1 MPTLED
7 AIILA
12 AENHQGQTDQAG
24 QSYILHPLAV
34 MLRMN
39 TETERIA
46 AVLHDVVEDTDVTLD
61 DLRDKG
67 YPAEVI
73 NAVDCL
79 TKPEKDP
86 EKELDKDQLYESFIE
101 RVATNHIARRV
112 KLADL
117 SENMDVRRLKDFDD
131 DSAGRMRRYHRAYRR
146 LGTIDTK

>member
-12 AENHQGQTDQAG
+12 AENHKGTTDKAG
-24 QSYILHPLAV
+24 QSYILHPLPV

-61 DLRDKG
+61 DLRDMG
-67 YPAEVI
+67 YPDEVI

-86 EKELDKDQLYESFIE
+86 EAEFDKDQLYESFIE
-101 RVATNHIARRV
+101 RVATNPVARRV

-117 SENMDVRRLKDFDD
+117 SENMDVRRLKNFDD
-131 DSAGRMRRYHRAYRR
+131 ESADRMKRYHLAYRQ
-146 LGTIDTK
+146 LCDTDN